1 MRILALAL
9 LILVPGGLPFA
20 QGDVSPVSPV
30 PPGLFDQQIQQMQFD
45 QPTRIVGKFLSLDGY
60 EDAIWIQWTHRY
72 DGTRWHPIQDD
83 MMFKV
88 MPRDAGMMDFFRAL
102 KPGVTLHLTVQTDQD
117 GNRRVLALDE
127 EL

>member
-1 MRILALAL
+1 MHILALAL
-9 LILVPGGLPFA
+9 LILVPGGLAFA
-20 QGDVSPVSPV
+20 QGDIPPVSPV
-30 PPGLFDQQIQQMQFD
+30 LPGLFDQQIQQMQFD
-45 QPTRIVGKFLSLDGY
+45 QPTRIVGKFMSLDGY

-72 DGTRWHPIQDD
+72 DGTRWRPVPDD
-83 MMFKV
+83 MMFKLT
-88 MPRDAGMMDFFRAL
+88 PRDAGMMEFFRAL